1 MAEGLIDLETANLD
15 EHVASGVAL
24 VDFWATWC
32 GPCKSQTPI
41 LEKVKASIGEKA
53 SIIKVDVDK
62 LPELAAQHGVR
73 SIPTLI
79 LFKEGE
85 IVKTMVGLQKQ
96 PDLEELILSNVD

>member
-15 EHVASGVAL
+15 EQVASGVAL

-41 LEKVKASIGEKA
+41 LEKVKATVGEKA
-53 SIIKVDVDK
+53 AIIKVDVDK